1 MKAFEV
7 LAGIYNETI
16 ADGVTDM
23 PRFSDVLELVTEN
36 MERVLSKKKLVKL
49 VRGTNGTAEK

>member
-1 MKAFEV
+1 MLFRS
-7 LAGIYNETI
+7 AGIYNETI

-49 VRGTNGTAEK
+49 VEGAKETVAE